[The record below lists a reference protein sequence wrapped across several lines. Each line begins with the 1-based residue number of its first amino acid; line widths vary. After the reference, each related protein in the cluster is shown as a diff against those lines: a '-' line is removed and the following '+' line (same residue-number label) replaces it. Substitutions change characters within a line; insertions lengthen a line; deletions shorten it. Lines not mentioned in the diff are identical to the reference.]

1 MRRNDREIT
10 ELQIIEQI
18 FTDADVCRVA
28 FADNNTPYI
37 VTMNFGFLPGEKKA
51 LYFHCAPEGRKID
64 MLRRNDQVCFALDT
78 GHTLYKGKKACG
90 WGMKFQSVV
99 GYGRLSIV
107 EDISERIMAFDLI
120 MNHYGG
126 EGKYDYDQKQIEK
139 TTILRLDIREMTGKQ
154 K

>member
-1 MRRNDREIT
+1 MRRNDREVT
-10 ELQIIEQI
+10 EIQIIEQI
-18 FTDADVCRVA
+18 FSKADVCRIA

-37 VTMNFGFLPGEKKA
+37 VTMNFGFLLGKNKV
-51 LYFHCAPEGRKID
+51 LYFHCAPEGRKIE

-78 GHTLYKGKKACG
+78 GHSLTKGKKACG

-107 EDISERIMAFDLI
+107 EDSDERFRALDLI

-126 EGKYDYDQKQIEK
+126 EGKYDYDERQMQK
-139 TTILRLDIREMTGKQ
+139 TAILRLDIMEMTGKQ